1 MLPRPDDK
9 KPASRGSVRKV
20 RFELSALRSDL
31 FMELNTRLDNIGEF
45 QDKQEDSIN
54 RLRRSVKRLEA
65 RVKELEL
72 MEFGTEGEE

>member
-1 MLPRPDDK
+1 
-9 KPASRGSVRKV
+9 
-20 RFELSALRSDL
+20 
-31 FMELNTRLDNIGEF
+31 MELNTRLDNIGEF